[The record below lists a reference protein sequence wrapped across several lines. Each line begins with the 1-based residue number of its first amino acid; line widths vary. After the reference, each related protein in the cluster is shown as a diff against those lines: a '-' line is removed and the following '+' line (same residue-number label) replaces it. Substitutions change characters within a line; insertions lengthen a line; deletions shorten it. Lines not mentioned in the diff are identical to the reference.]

1 MAGGKE
7 AGADPA
13 ALLRIYLDF
22 DRLAEAT
29 ALVLEYIRA
38 WSSLKPAD
46 VIKRKRMC
54 AVWFPYTV
62 LDRLQNCLSKSSDMA
77 VRDKLQDS
85 LKFALQNHF
94 KLLKA
99 DSDDVKA
106 SI

>member
-38 WSSLKPAD
+38 WSSLVSAIEFSHFH
-46 VIKRKRMC
+46 IK
-54 AVWFPYTV
+54 Y
-62 LDRLQNCLSKSSDMA
+62 
-77 VRDKLQDS
+77 
-85 LKFALQNHF
+85 
-94 KLLKA
+94 
-99 DSDDVKA
+99 
-106 SI
+106 